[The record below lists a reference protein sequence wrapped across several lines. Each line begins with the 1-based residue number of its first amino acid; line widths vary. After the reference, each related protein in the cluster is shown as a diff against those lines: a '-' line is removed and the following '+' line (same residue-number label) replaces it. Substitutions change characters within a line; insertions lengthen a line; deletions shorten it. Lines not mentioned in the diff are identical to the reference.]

1 MHVAKSS
8 MADGFIEIEMRR
20 DLRTWLA
27 VGLVVLAAAV
37 GAADAQEAAKPSAPG
52 AEAKPSAP
60 DQRGPFAVTYRVRGD
75 VRTFRGQDQVGHPL
89 RQGEITYVGDVIR
102 AGPDGEAVLKTD
114 DAGMIGIRSNT
125 EFLAER
131 FQAQAL
137 DSDRMTLRILKGS
150 LRVISGWIGRLRSE
164 NYEIRTPTATIGV
177 RGTDHEPYVLPGE
190 RASGTPYQAGSYDK
204 VNSGETYIQVGS
216 EKTPVKAGQVGFA
229 RAASSNGLQTRGLFT
244 LVLPVILDRV
254 PDFYVGG
261 SFENDLDEYAK
272 TANAT
277 STQRFKTQQTEP
289 ASPIGACNP
298 AAIGKDWVSRFDTG
312 VAQQDTAAILSLFA
326 DDAVIEVIVRD
337 KSGQL
342 STFTLSRQE
351 FASSTADA
359 MRDLKNYTQRRLSL
373 DAHAMPGAN
382 DAPCSR
388 LFVQSEVI
396 EQGRQNG
403 KAYRAE
409 SKEEYTL
416 ELHDGQWRAV
426 HAIVT
431 QH

>member
-1 MHVAKSS
+1 M
-8 MADGFIEIEMRR
+8 
-20 DLRTWLA
+20 
-27 VGLVVLAAAV
+27 
-37 GAADAQEAAKPSAPG
+37 
-52 AEAKPSAP
+52 
-60 DQRGPFAVTYRVRGD
+60 
-75 VRTFRGQDQVGHPL
+75 
-89 RQGEITYVGDVIR
+89 
-102 AGPDGEAVLKTD
+102 
-114 DAGMIGIRSNT
+114 
-125 EFLAER
+125 
-131 FQAQAL
+131 
-137 DSDRMTLRILKGS
+137 
-150 LRVISGWIGRLRSE
+150 
-164 NYEIRTPTATIGV
+164 
-177 RGTDHEPYVLPGE
+177 
-190 RASGTPYQAGSYDK
+190 
-204 VNSGETYIQVGS
+204 
-216 EKTPVKAGQVGFA
+216 GFA